1 MRVLTILLLKFLL
14 FINISYGEDFKSIHN
29 FSAGDVLSADVL
41 NELFTYIKE
50 SKTVADYTYILGAW
64 TCTSLISNEAG
75 AQNNTSEWSF
85 TTSDNLS
92 MKLNST
98 ITFSDDGDSTYSL
111 TTSSPNPIVFDNTSS
126 YSSPFSILEDTMT
139 ITVLKSSGSKFGAFY
154 ALSKLSK
161 NKFRMSL
168 INQSESAMVNFVI
181 CNRKNIPPDA
191 PTNLTSSVSSKSI
204 SLSWTDNS
212 NNETGFEINRK
223 DSLTGS
229 YSLITT
235 TNQNITSYTDT
246 VSSSG
251 TYWYRIN
258 STNSNGD
265 SVGTNLVKVTVE

>member
-1 MRVLTILLLKFLL
+1 MKVLTILLLKFLL

-139 ITVLKSSGSKFGAFY
+139 ITVLKSSGDNFGAF
-154 ALSKLSK
+154 L
-161 NKFRMSL
+161 
-168 INQSESAMVNFVI
+168 
-181 CNRKNIPPDA
+181 
-191 PTNLTSSVSSKSI
+191 
-204 SLSWTDNS
+204 
-212 NNETGFEINRK
+212 
-223 DSLTGS
+223 
-229 YSLITT
+229 
-235 TNQNITSYTDT
+235 
-246 VSSSG
+246 
-251 TYWYRIN
+251 RI
-258 STNSNGD
+258 
-265 SVGTNLVKVTVE
+265 V

>member
-1 MRVLTILLLKFLL
+1 MKVLTILLLKFLL

-85 TTSDNLS
+85 TTTDNLS

-111 TTSSPNPIVFDNTSS
+111 TTSSPNPIIFDNTSS

-139 ITVLKSSGSKFGAFY
+139 ITVKASSGNDFGAFY

-168 INQSESAMVNFVI
+168 INQESAFMVNFVI

-235 TNQNITSYTDT
+235 TIQNITSYTDT

>member
-1 MRVLTILLLKFLL
+1 MAL
-14 FINISYGEDFKSIHN
+14 FY
-29 FSAGDVLSADVL
+29 V
-41 NELFTYIKE
+41 
-50 SKTVADYTYILGAW
+50 
-64 TCTSLISNEAG
+64 
-75 AQNNTSEWSF
+75 
-85 TTSDNLS
+85 
-92 MKLNST
+92 
-98 ITFSDDGDSTYSL
+98 
-111 TTSSPNPIVFDNTSS
+111 
-126 YSSPFSILEDTMT
+126 
-139 ITVLKSSGSKFGAFY
+139 
-154 ALSKLSK
+154 LSKLSK

-168 INQSESAMVNFVI
+168 INQSDAFMVNFVI

>member
-1 MRVLTILLLKFLL
+1 MKVLTILLLKFLL

-139 ITVLKSSGSKFGAFY
+139 ITVLKSSGDIFGAFY
-154 ALSKLSK
+154 VLSKLSK

-168 INQSESAMVNFVI
+168 LNANESAMVNFVI